1 MKNLF
6 RLDRWVSVAALGL
19 ALMACGKGEAPTSPT
34 ADAAAGPA
42 GAVDPKAQEAAVK
55 AVQDK
60 VPAGVDLVF
69 EAVVGEKERHVA
81 VQPRGWEPGVIPG
94 RVKPPAGSPLGFLT
108 AFSTGS
114 NCDGSC
120 ESKDWAKVA
129 ESVEFAQF
137 KGGGWTIDRDEALPD
152 GRLLVAR
159 QEGRVDIALAR
170 WKPDASRYFVCRTTL
185 DKELVG
191 AAAAFEEACRQMV
204 VKSW

>member
-1 MKNLF
+1 MMQ
-6 RLDRWVSVAALGL
+6 RLRRRGSMIVVALGL
-19 ALMACGKGEAPTSPT
+19 AAAGCGKGEAPASGEV
-34 ADAAAGPA
+34 AGPTEA
-42 GAVDPKAQEAAVK
+42 PPTLDAKAQVAAVK

-69 EAVVGEKERHVA
+69 EAVVGEKDRHVA
-81 VQPRGWEPGVIPG
+81 VQPKGWEAGVIPG

-120 ESKDWAKVA
+120 EPKDWPKVA
-129 ESVEFAQF
+129 DSVEFAQF
-137 KGGGWTIDRDEALPD
+137 KGGGWTIDKDEALPD

-170 WKPDASRYFVCRTTL
+170 WKAEASRYFVCRATL
-185 DKELVG
+185 DKELL
-191 AAAAFEEACRQMV
+191 AAAPAFEEACRQMV
-204 VKSW
+204 VRSW

>member
-1 MKNLF
+1 MKGL
-6 RLDRWVSVAALGL
+6 RRRGSMIVVALGL
-19 ALMACGKGEAPTSPT
+19 ATAGCGKGEAPTSGGA
-34 ADAAAGPA
+34 ADPSGAAGSA
-42 GAVDPKAQEAAVK
+42 DPKAHEAAIK

-60 VPAGVDLVF
+60 VPAGLDLVF
-69 EAVVGEKERHVA
+69 EAVVGDKDRHVA
-81 VQPRGWEPGVIPG
+81 VQPKGWETGVIPG

-120 ESKDWAKVA
+120 EPKDWAKVA
-129 ESVEFAQF
+129 DGVEFAQF
-137 KGGGWTIDRDEALPD
+137 KGGGWTIDKDEALPD

-170 WKPDASRYFVCRTTL
+170 WKADASRYFVCRATL
-185 DKELVG
+185 DKEVIG

-204 VKSW
+204 VESW